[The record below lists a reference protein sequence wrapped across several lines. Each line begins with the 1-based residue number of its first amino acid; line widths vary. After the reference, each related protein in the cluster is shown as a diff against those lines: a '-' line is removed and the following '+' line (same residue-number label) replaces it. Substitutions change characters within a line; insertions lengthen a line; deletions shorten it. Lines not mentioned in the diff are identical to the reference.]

1 MTVTVAP
8 SAPADVATEAAARSS
23 LDARCADR
31 TPCVRGAL
39 RATAAVLSPG
49 RRRPPAP
56 APTTA
61 PSPAATTAPSPA
73 ATTAPT
79 TAAPVTTTPAPVT
92 ASPAATA
99 PVGVTYAPTDAV
111 IANPERGFTHYTE
124 TRWSP
129 DGGAYAPLDVGTL
142 TAWRTTEA
150 VTLVYRVFYL
160 GGLADQDSVDARF
173 LAQVAADL
181 DAARAAGVQLVVRFA
196 YSPDSGHDAPPDRAV
211 AHVRQLAPVLN
222 SGSDV
227 VAVLQAGFVGRWGEW
242 YYSEQYASDPANPW
256 VLTDADWARRG
267 QVLGALLDATSP
279 DIPVQVRYPAIK
291 QRLVSGADAA
301 RVGVH
306 NDCFLASDTDMG
318 TFASDGDRTWLATE
332 SATVPVGGETCGTY
346 GTRSQWPTAATEL
359 ARYHWTFLNADF
371 HRDVLDSWGGDGL
384 TTAARSL
391 GYRLR
396 LVSGSF
402 PATAQ
407 PGGTVRLTLTLVNDG
422 WAVPMSDRPVQVVFG
437 QGAQTIVRPVPVQ
450 VRSLTPGTTRT
461 FALDVAVPTA
471 PGPWTLALALPDAAP
486 SLAADPAYAVRLANE
501 GLWDP
506 ATGRND
512 LRHVLTVG

>member
-8 SAPADVATEAAARSS
+8 SAPADVVAEVAAPSA

-31 TPCVRGAL
+31 SPCVREAL
-39 RATAAVLSPG
+39 RATATSLGAG
-49 RRRPPAP
+49 HRRPPAP
-56 APTTA
+56 PPTTT
-61 PSPAATTAPSPA
+61 PTT
-73 ATTAPT
+73 TTPTTTTPT
-79 TAAPVTTTPAPVT
+79 TAAPTQSPTAAPTT
-92 ASPAATA
+92 ASPDPTPGTAA
-99 PVGVTYAPTDAV
+99 PVGVAYPPSDEV

-129 DGGAYAPLDVGTL
+129 DGGAYTPLDAGTL
-142 TAWRTTEA
+142 TTWRTTEA

-160 GGLADQDSVDARF
+160 GGLVDRDTVDARF

-181 DAARAAGVQLVVRFA
+181 DTARAAGVHLVVRFA
-196 YSPDSGHDAPPDRAV
+196 YSADDGRDAPPARAV
-211 AHVRQLAPVLN
+211 GHVRQLAPVLN
-222 SGSDV
+222 AGADV

-242 YYSEQYASDPANPW
+242 YYSEQYASDPAEPW
-256 VLTDADWARRG
+256 ALTDADWARRG
-267 QVLGALLDATSP
+267 QVLDALLDATTP
-279 DIPVQVRYPAIK
+279 DIWVQVRYPAVK

-301 RVGVH
+301 RVGIH
-306 NDCFLASDTDMG
+306 DDCFLASDTDMG
-318 TFASDGDRTWLATE
+318 TFASDGDRTWLAAQ

-371 HRDVLDSWGGDGL
+371 HRGVLDSWGEDGRA
-384 TTAARSL
+384 TAARSL

-402 PATAQ
+402 PATAR
-407 PGGTVRLTLTLVNDG
+407 PGQTVSLTLTLTNDG
-422 WAVPMSDRPVQVVFG
+422 WAAPLSDRPVQVVFG
-437 QGAQTIVRPVPVQ
+437 QGGQTVAVPVPVQ
-450 VRSLTPGTTRT
+450 VRSLTPGTIRT
-461 FALDVAVPTA
+461 VTVEVAAPTA
-471 PGPWTLALALPDAAP
+471 PGPWALALALPDAAP
-486 SLAADPAYAVRLANE
+486 SLAGDPAYAVRLANA

-506 ATGRND
+506 ETGRND

>member
-8 SAPADVATEAAARSS
+8 SAPADVAVEAAAPSA

-31 TPCVRGAL
+31 SPCVREAL
-39 RATAAVLSPG
+39 RATATSLGAG
-49 RRRPPAP
+49 RGRPPAP
-56 APTTA
+56 SPTTTPTSTTTPPT
-61 PSPAATTAPSPA
+61 PS
-73 ATTAPT
+73 T
-79 TAAPVTTTPAPVT
+79 TAAPTTSTPTTTPG
-92 ASPAATA
+92 AAA
-99 PVGVTYAPTDAV
+99 PVGIAYPPSDEV

-129 DGGAYAPLDVGTL
+129 DGSAYTPLDAGTM

-160 GGLADQDSVDARF
+160 GGLADRDTVDTAF

-181 DAARAAGVQLVVRFA
+181 DTARAAGVQLVVRFA
-196 YSPDSGHDAPPDRAV
+196 YSPDDDHDAPPARAV
-211 AHVRQLAPVLN
+211 GHVRQLAPVLN
-222 SGSDV
+222 AGSDV

-242 YYSEQYASDPANPW
+242 YYSEHYASDPAAPW
-256 VLTDADWARRG
+256 ALTDADWARRG
-267 QVLGALLDATSP
+267 QVLDALLDATSP
-279 DIPVQVRYPAIK
+279 DIWVQVRYPAIK

-301 RVGVH
+301 RVGIH
-306 NDCFLASDTDMG
+306 DDCFLADETDMG
-318 TFASDGDRTWLATE
+318 TFASDGDRAWLAGQSE
-332 SATVPVGGETCGTY
+332 TVPVGGETCGTN

-371 HRDVLDSWGGDGL
+371 HRGVLDSWGEDGL
-384 TTAARSL
+384 ATAARSL
-391 GYRLR
+391 GHRLR

-402 PATAQ
+402 PGTAR
-407 PGGTVRLTLTLVNDG
+407 PGQTVSLVLTLTNDG
-422 WAVPMSDRPVQVVFG
+422 WAAPLSDRPVQVVFRQGG
-437 QGAQTIVRPVPVQ
+437 QTVAVPVPVQ
-450 VRSLTPGTTRT
+450 VRSLTPGTSRT

-471 PGPWTLALALPDAAP
+471 PGPWALALALPDAAP
-486 SLAADPAYAVRLANE
+486 SLAGNPAYAVRLANA

-506 ATGRND
+506 VTGRND